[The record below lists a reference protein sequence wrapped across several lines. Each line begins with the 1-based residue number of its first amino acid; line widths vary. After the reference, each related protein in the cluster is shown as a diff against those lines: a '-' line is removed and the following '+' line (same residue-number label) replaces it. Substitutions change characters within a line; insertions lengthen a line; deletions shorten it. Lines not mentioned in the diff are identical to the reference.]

1 MTFEQ
6 FYRILIKHWRLVV
19 ICSLLVGLGAFF
31 GTKQMTP
38 LYQSSALVEII
49 FIPGNTQSNY
59 DSLLAGQ
66 QLAQTE
72 APLATS
78 NPVLREVASHYR
90 GLTVEQLAGEVTATA
105 TTNTQLVEIDVKDPS
120 PTRAAALANDVAAT
134 LIKQQLQVFQQTLG
148 PSGQGSVSLFIAQPA
163 QPALSPFQPDVRLN
177 TAAGLVTGVLL
188 GILLAVLFELLDKRI
203 RTPEALSELLDWPV
217 LGTIWQAAPKKDVIN
232 PIGQNSNVESYSILR
247 TNIGFAALDRS
258 LHTLVVTSGAPR
270 DGKSVVAANLAIFMA
285 KAGRNTLLIDADLR
299 HPIQHEQFG
308 IPAHALGFSNAILA
322 FSSPTTA
329 NAPAYQQVLTPTTR
343 TKPLSTPVVTR
354 ELSLD
359 PFVRAVNIPHLC
371 VMPSG
376 PLPPN
381 PLELL
386 DSKAMQRFFA
396 ALSNCG
402 AEVVIFDTPHLLG
415 LSDASILASK
425 VDGTLVV
432 VDTTRARKKNLKQV
446 KALLGQAGARVLGCV
461 VNKQHR
467 QRKDMP
473 YKYIPYSYNYGSR
486 KRSGRSDYST
496 ENTNLSTVSTV
507 PLANPKPSETSPQPN
522 REEQNGKA
530 EHDANNVD
538 SSTPSIDA
546 VADNEQTNSLPVV
559 EKRRT
564 GE

>member
-38 LYQSSALVEII
+38 LYQSSALVEIV

-78 NPVLREVASHYR
+78 GPVLREVASHYR

-105 TTNTQLVEIDVKDPS
+105 ITNTQLVEIDVKDPS

-203 RTPEALSELLDWPV
+203 RTPEALSKLLDWPV

-232 PIGQNSNVESYSILR
+232 PIGHNSNVESYSILR

-299 HPIQHEQFG
+299 HPIQHDHFG

-329 NAPAYQQVLTPTTR
+329 NAPADKQVLTPTTR
-343 TKPLSTPVVTR
+343 TGPSSTPAVTSQ
-354 ELSLD
+354 LSLD